1 MIGTARSM
9 RADAAVVPA
18 LPTRRTEAIAPM
30 MLAGSLHGR
39 RNAIDMKEHED
50 AHLTGMT
57 RSLDRRLLAL
67 NLKPVA
73 SVSNA
78 PALKVA

>member
-9 RADAAVVPA
+9 RADAVVVPA
-18 LPTRRTEAIAPM
+18 LPSRKPEAMAPM
-30 MLAGSLHGR
+30 IVTGNLHGR
-39 RNAIDMKEHED
+39 RHAIDMKEHED

-73 SVSNA
+73 SISKA

>member
-1 MIGTARSM
+1 MIGTNRSC
-9 RADAAVVPA
+9 RTDVAIVTGAAALKADVSSRVMVAA
-18 LPTRRTEAIAPM
+18 T
-30 MLAGSLHGR
+30 LHGR
-39 RNAIDMKEHED
+39 RKAVASAEPED

-67 NLKPVA
+67 NLRPA
-73 SVSNA
+73 AQPAA